1 MPIHL
6 NIFHPNR
13 VVVIVARGAI
23 SSEDVV
29 HAVREFI
36 EQGMIHYRKIVDVS
50 MARSDL
56 DVEQLKSVAA
66 LIRSNPRAPTRGPLA
81 FVVDRMGNPLAH
93 VFAEL
98 TETER
103 PVKVFTS
110 LSEAR
115 LWLDDNS
122 RV

>member
-66 LIRSNPRAPTRGPLA
+66 LIRSNPREPTRGPLA